1 MVKSASKR
9 DMLSNTRNFTVK
21 HYRFLSTKDLIDN
34 IFVAEA
40 VLFFIFD
47 ITAEVKNISKMLAVK
62 SETKIKHPW
71 HKDFPMMLSY
81 LQNFFL
87 RLYPPGVK

>member
-1 MVKSASKR
+1 MIKSAFKQ
-9 DMLSNTRNFTVK
+9 DMLSNTCDFMVK
-21 HYRFLSTKDLIDN
+21 HYRFLSTKDLVDK

-47 ITAEVKNISKMLAVK
+47 ITAEVKNISKMLPVK
-62 SETKIKHPW
+62 SATKIKHPW
-71 HKDFPMMLSY
+71 HKDFPIMLSY

>member
-9 DMLSNTRNFTVK
+9 DMLNNTSNFMVK
-21 HYRFLSTKDLIDN
+21 HYRFLSPKDLIDN

-47 ITAEVKNISKMLAVK
+47 ITAYVKNISRMLAVK
-62 SETKIKHPW
+62 SATKIKHPW
-71 HKDFPMMLSY
+71 HKDFPMMLS
-81 LQNFFL
+81 
-87 RLYPPGVK
+87 

>member
-1 MVKSASKR
+1 MLKIASKQ
-9 DMLSNTRNFTVK
+9 DKLSNTRNFMVK

-40 VLFFIFD
+40 VLFFILD

-71 HKDFPMMLSY
+71 HKDFPMMLS
-81 LQNFFL
+81 
-87 RLYPPGVK
+87 

>member
-1 MVKSASKR
+1 
-9 DMLSNTRNFTVK
+9 MLSITLEFMVN
-21 HYRFLSTKDLIDN
+21 HYLFLSAKDLIDN
-34 IFVAEA
+34 IFVTEA

-47 ITAEVKNISKMLAVK
+47 ITADVKNISKMLAVK
-62 SETKIKHPW
+62 SATKTKHPW
-71 HKDFPMMLSY
+71 KKDFPMMLSY

>member
-1 MVKSASKR
+1 
-9 DMLSNTRNFTVK
+9 MLSITLEFMVN
-21 HYRFLSTKDLIDN
+21 HYLFLSAKDLIDN
-34 IFVAEA
+34 IFVTEA

-47 ITAEVKNISKMLAVK
+47 ITADVKNISKMLAVK
-62 SETKIKHPW
+62 SATKTKHPW
-71 HKDFPMMLSY
+71 QKDFPMMLSY